1 MRAGAGAQPLG
12 RKAIVFRGEGLL
24 GGGAVKQDRFQDRKF
39 RRAGAGPVAL
49 RQPGIELL
57 TEVIAL
63 ASVRPDISTG
73 MLLAHFDD
81 REEAPALQK
90 LASQSLPGDE
100 AIWQAELHDV
110 IAQLNRQVMQQQ
122 IDALL
127 DLQRGGALDAAG
139 KQELRDLL
147 AQRGAG
153 IAPG

>member
-1 MRAGAGAQPLG
+1 MQAVIAQ
-12 RKAIVFRGEGLL
+12 KA
-24 GGGAVKQDRFQDRKF
+24 DRK
-39 RRAGAGPVAL
+39 G
-49 RQPGIELL
+49 
-57 TEVIAL
+57 
-63 ASVRPDISTG
+63 VRPDISTG

-110 IAQLNRQVMQQQ
+110 IAQLNRQVVQQR

-139 KQELRDLL
+139 KQALRDLL